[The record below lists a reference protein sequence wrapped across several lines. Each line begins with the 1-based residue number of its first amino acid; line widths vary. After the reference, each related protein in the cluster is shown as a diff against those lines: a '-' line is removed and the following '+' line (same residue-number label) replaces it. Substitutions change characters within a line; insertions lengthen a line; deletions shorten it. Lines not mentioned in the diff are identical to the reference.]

1 MFLRFCV
8 GGKGIS
14 IPNGNG
20 DMLADGNDG
29 LLHSAAWVGGW
40 HEPSF
45 GIYPKSVS
53 CPTQQ
58 NESGDLEKR
67 VGGDNG
73 GFRRWYDII
82 DNVKQ

>member
-29 LLHSAAWVGGW
+29 LLHSAAWVGDW
-40 HEPSF
+40 NIVFFAFIPSLQ
-45 GIYPKSVS
+45 SR
-53 CPTQQ
+53 PT
-58 NESGDLEKR
+58 R
-67 VGGDNG
+67 
-73 GFRRWYDII
+73 FRELP
-82 DNVKQ
+82 NSFC